1 MKFQQYPLDTQNFSL
16 ILQSYAYDSKFLHL
30 SFINGEAVTENYSPQ
45 YPDPMIELNQL
56 WTYQTYNAY
65 IYNKPSSSPTNKKRQ
80 YSTAVIDMT
89 FTRQKYGESVIL
101 GYDNSYPIAPQESCC
116 AWLCR

>member
-1 MKFQQYPLDTQNFSL
+1 MNFKKYPLDTQNFS
-16 ILQSYAYDSKFLHL
+16 IVLQSYSYDKKLIHL
-30 SFINGEAVTENYSPQ
+30 GFINGVAVTENISPQ
-45 YPDPMIELNQL
+45 YSTPMIELNQL
-56 WTYQTYNAY
+56 WTYQTYSAY

-116 AWLCR
+116 AWPCR